1 MRELQGTIQGILGNP
16 QSSKCWWKVIDSHG
30 VLTLCGKPDFDP
42 DWANGLKIGDQVHF
56 RRTER
61 SYTRPDEFVG
71 GLVAPFNE
79 TPKRSVKPLADRRPR
94 GLQDDALVG
103 LLELTARDRGVKVCE
118 LVNEL
123 LWQAVQEGKLR

>member
-1 MRELQGTIQGILGNP
+1 MKKLQGTIQGILGNP
-16 QSSKCWWKVIDSHG
+16 LSPQCWWKVIDNHNVS
-30 VLTLCGKPDFDP
+30 TLCGKPDFDP
-42 DWANGLKIGDQVHF
+42 DWANELKIGDRVYF
-56 RRTER
+56 RRTGR
-61 SYTRPDEFVG
+61 SFKRPDEFVG
-71 GLVAPFNE
+71 GLVAPFKE
-79 TPKRSVKPLADRRPR
+79 TPKPLADRRPR